1 MSDDARAM
9 TDEPDTM
16 ADDARTLTDEP
27 DTMSDGARALTDEP
41 DTMSGD
47 ARALK
52 YFIRA
57 TDIFSYTM
65 DSNVYVFLY
74 SMAARLRTAHALLNL
89 RRAYFY
95 PSTAKAPTQKY
106 QDYRAAQGENKSR
119 VSDIL

>member
-1 MSDDARAM
+1 MSDGARAM

-16 ADDARTLTDEP
+16 SDDARTLTDEP

-41 DTMSGD
+41 DTMSDG

-57 TDIFSYTM
+57 TDIFSYAM
-65 DSNVYVFLY
+65 DSNVYVFVY

-106 QDYRAAQGENKSR
+106 QDYRAAQDESKSR
-119 VSDIL
+119 ASDIL

>member
-1 MSDDARAM
+1 MSDG
-9 TDEPDTM
+9 
-16 ADDARTLTDEP
+16 ARTLTDEH
-27 DTMSDGARALTDEP
+27 DTLTDDARALTDEP
-41 DTMSGD
+41 DALTDG

-57 TDIFSYTM
+57 TNIFSYAM
-65 DSNVYVFLY
+65 DSDIYVFVY
-74 SMAARLRTAHALLNL
+74 FMAARLRIAHALFNL

-119 VSDIL
+119 VSDTF